1 MEHVLHK
8 LKLSDVQCSVY
19 PIQQKKNSRNKKKNG
34 NVTIRKNKKNNR
46 RK

>member
-8 LKLSDVQCSVY
+8 LKLSDVQCSTY
-19 PIQQKKNSRNKKKNG
+19 PIQLKKNSRNKKKNG